1 MHGQQ
6 PPLIS
11 GADAEGAGVREPQ
24 EFQEPPV
31 EARARGQAMGIRAE
45 PRDQPAGEQEK
56 VSSTDAMGPELATPR
71 EGSL

>member
-1 MHGQQ
+1 M
-6 PPLIS
+6 
-11 GADAEGAGVREPQ
+11 REPQ

-31 EARARGQAMGIRAE
+31 EARARGQAMGIWAE